1 MKRACAVVMAA
12 LAGAAFALPAS
23 AADEG
28 AAVAELCP
36 GAVAWWKAHPEAT
49 DEAMATRDAARTL
62 LEPALRAELDR
73 RVARDQKVRRD
84 ILAWPSSLKAQRTMN
99 QVDDSNA
106 VWLSEL
112 VASRGFPTAAQVGE
126 QGVRDAYLL
135 LHHVGRSSPLKEAL
149 LPVLE
154 KRFAD
159 GDLSAD
165 DLARF
170 TDRILKGQ
178 GERQRYGTQFSP
190 EAMGG
195 TYFGLP
201 DEASLREVEAN
212 RRALG
217 VMPLADYTC
226 TMRVAR
232 SVAPERPR

>member
-1 MKRACAVVMAA
+1 MKPAGAVVTAA
-12 LAGAAFALPAS
+12 LLCTAFALPAW

-28 AAVAELCP
+28 ASVADLCP
-36 GAVAWWKAHPEAT
+36 GAAAWWKAHPEAT
-49 DEAMATRDAARTL
+49 DEAMARRDAARTL
-62 LEPALRAELDR
+62 REPALRAELGR
-73 RVARDQKVRRD
+73 RFERDQKVRRD
-84 ILAWPSSLKAQRTMN
+84 ILERPSSMHAQRTMD
-99 QVDDSNA
+99 QVDGSNA
-106 VWLSEL
+106 VWLGEL
-112 VASRGFPTAAQVGE
+112 VAGKGFPTAAEVGE

-135 LHHVGRSSPLKEAL
+135 MHHAGFAPQLKAAL

-170 TDRILKGQ
+170 TDRILKDQ

-190 EAMGG
+190 QAMGG
-195 TYFGLP
+195 QYFGLP

-232 SVAPERPR
+232 IGKP

>member
-1 MKRACAVVMAA
+1 MMRARGVVMAA
-12 LAGAAFALPAS
+12 LLGAAFALPAS
-23 AADEG
+23 GAEEG
-28 AAVAELCP
+28 ASMAGFCP
-36 GAVAWWKAHPEAT
+36 GAAAWWTAHPEAT
-49 DEAMATRDAARTL
+49 DEAMARRDAARTL
-62 LEPALRAELDR
+62 LEPALRAELDLR
-73 RVARDQKVRRD
+73 FARDQKVRRG
-84 ILAWPSSLKAQRTMN
+84 ILAHPSSAKVQRTMDL
-99 QVDDSNA
+99 VDDSNV

-112 VASRGFPTAAQVGE
+112 VASKGFPTAAQVGE

-135 LHHVGRSSPLKEAL
+135 LHHTGNSPQLKEGL

-178 GERQRYGTQFSP
+178 GKPQRYGTQFSP
-190 EAMGG
+190 EEMGG
-195 TYFGLP
+195 EYFGLP
-201 DEASLREVEAN
+201 DAASLREVEAH

-232 SVAPERPR
+232 IGRP